1 MTQVVYLS
9 NEKDSSE
16 TANKIQTDSIRGI
29 RTGGSNVRP
38 GMAWQKLVFTFK
50 YILQVLQPLLH
61 IKTPHLYS

>member
-29 RTGGSNVRP
+29 RTGASNVRP
-38 GMAWQKLVFTFK
+38 DMA
-50 YILQVLQPLLH
+50 
-61 IKTPHLYS
+61 

>member
-16 TANKIQTDSIRGI
+16 TAKNIQTDSIGGI

-38 GMAWQKLVFTFK
+38 EMA
-50 YILQVLQPLLH
+50 
-61 IKTPHLYS
+61 